1 MTKGKKTELAR
12 LDRASFLAASHL
24 RREDVVLPDVGII
37 SIKEFTAPQRL
48 AYLKYL
54 EVGADGLPKFP
65 PEKQVNRS
73 KFILSLGCINEDGSP
88 MFETIDEVPE
98 MRADYYEIIGKA
110 ILRLSGIIP
119 AEEVVDNLPNVS
131 KTDTTRLP
139 AS

>member
-1 MTKGKKTELAR
+1 MSKGKGKNTELIR

-24 RREDVVLPDVGII
+24 RREDVVIPETGTILIQ
-37 SIKEFTAPQRL
+37 EFTAPQRL

-65 PEKQVNRS
+65 PEKQVNLS
-73 KFILSLGCINEDGSP
+73 KLILSLGCINDDGTL
-88 MFETIDEVPE
+88 MFASADEVPD

-119 AEEVVDNLPNVS
+119 DEVADNLPNEK
-131 KTDTTRLP
+131 KTDTAP
-139 AS
+139 SP

>member
-24 RREDVVLPDVGII
+24 RREDVALPDVGVV

-54 EVGADGLPKFP
+54 EIGADGLPKFP
-65 PEKQVNRS
+65 PEKQVNLS

-88 MFETIDEVPE
+88 MFASMDEVPE

-110 ILRLSGIIP
+110 ILQLSGIIP
-119 AEEVVDNLPNVS
+119 ADEVIDNLPNVK
-131 KTDTTRLP
+131 KTDTAP
-139 AS
+139 SP